1 MREELSELIRFELSD
16 PRIQGVEVAE
26 VHCAPSM
33 TKADVLVTLPSAPAA
48 RASAL
53 EGLGHAGSFL
63 RRQLMIRLDMYRMP
77 ELRFVAGSGAELGRL
92 MRRVRRGRPKPD
104 AGTIS

>member
-1 MREELSELIRFELSD
+1 
-16 PRIQGVEVAE
+16 
-26 VHCAPSM
+26 
-33 TKADVLVTLPSAPAA
+33 
-48 RASAL
+48 
-53 EGLGHAGSFL
+53 
-63 RRQLMIRLDMYRMP
+63 MIRLDMYRMP